1 MDDLDLPNPS
11 HSRDVE
17 HLEGAELQKIKMEGA
32 KLSLQ
37 IERYLQ
43 QQSIAQTNARTPVLA
58 DHSHVKYVSECDAE
72 RRQHQ
77 EEINPLAEKLKDK
90 ETECNLKINLL
101 TEKLGDKE
109 AGCKTLTAHNPVS
122 RLQMD
127 LAVATDCVARLR
139 ETVARQN
146 EVISSLKRNRSYLA
160 MFDPPS
166 YEEKAAFSS
175 SSVS

>member
-11 HSRDVE
+11 HYRDME
-17 HLEGAELQKIKMEGA
+17 YLEAAELQKIKIEGA

-37 IERYLQ
+37 IELCLEQ
-43 QQSIAQTNARTPVLA
+43 QNIDQTHARTPVLV
-58 DHSHVKYVSECDAE
+58 DRSHVKYASSTSEHDVE

-77 EEINPLAEKLKDK
+77 EEL
-90 ETECNLKINLL
+90 NLL
-101 TEKLGDKE
+101 AEKLGDKE
-109 AGCKTLTAHNPVS
+109 AECKSLKIQNPTFG
-122 RLQMD
+122 LQTD
-127 LAVATDCVARLR
+127 LADANCKKRIESLR

-146 EVISSLKRNRSYLA
+146 EEIFSLKRNSPCLDA
-160 MFDPPS
+160 LDPPS